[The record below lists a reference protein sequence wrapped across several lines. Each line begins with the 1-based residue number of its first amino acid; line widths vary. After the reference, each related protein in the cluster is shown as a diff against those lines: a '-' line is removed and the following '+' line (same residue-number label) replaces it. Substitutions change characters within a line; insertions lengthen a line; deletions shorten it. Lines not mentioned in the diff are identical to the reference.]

1 MLAGWLTHYYL
12 QAQSVVQSV
21 SRIIIQAIVAWIHI
35 DVAQMT
41 NIVLCCFL
49 KFNSCRAESSG
60 EDGTKPIQFG
70 FLSLERKLQELP
82 LEEEE
87 EEEDDDD
94 VCMLVSLGNWCCMFP
109 DHDGLLVHLFFFMCA
124 GEYEYIDVVFD
135 GEESEDDEESSTDRY
150 ILDLDFQAQF
160 EIARPTQQ
168 YEAALKSL
176 PTIFVGTSLKLKQV
190 LEIMSNAAKIS
201 LKQNA
206 MHLPPWRTL
215 DYMNAKWFSNF
226 ERKSSNDLLVSVPFK
241 GPCSSGGGGGGS
253 RHRLRWR
260 DNNNHHRFAV
270 VPLEAKLCGEQ
281 LRRTKVSLLAEV
293 KGAALSNLLPR
304 SSSSSSRRRSS
315 SQANLMLKEKHF
327 VIEASSIRTKIF

>member
-1 MLAGWLTHYYL
+1 MMQALTAAHGHLERELLADVKM
-12 QAQSVVQSV
+12 VVLNIDEDTDLICNPEGGKECKGGCTKRFVVKHLKALGYNSAV
-21 SRIIIQAIVAWIHI
+21 CKSRWP
-35 DVAQMT
+35 
-41 NIVLCCFL
+41 
-49 KFNSCRAESSG
+49 SSG
-60 EDGTKPIQFG
+60 RVPG
-70 FLSLERKLQELP
+70 
-82 LEEEE
+82 
-87 EEEDDDD
+87 
-94 VCMLVSLGNWCCMFP
+94 
-109 DHDGLLVHLFFFMCA
+109 

-215 DYMNAKWFSNF
+215 DYMDAKWFSNF

-241 GPCSSGGGGGGS
+241 GPCSSGGGGGS

-304 SSSSSSRRRSS
+304 SSSSSSSRRRNS

>member
-1 MLAGWLTHYYL
+1 
-12 QAQSVVQSV
+12 
-21 SRIIIQAIVAWIHI
+21 
-35 DVAQMT
+35 
-41 NIVLCCFL
+41 L
-49 KFNSCRAESSG
+49 KGSC
-60 EDGTKPIQFG
+60 K
-70 FLSLERKLQELP
+70 ELP

-87 EEEDDDD
+87 EKEEEAD
-94 VCMLVSLGNWCCMFP
+94 VMCVCLYLSVTGAVCLFP

-241 GPCSSGGGGGGS
+241 GPCSSGGGGGS

-281 LRRTKVSLLAEV
+281 LRRTKASLLAEV

-304 SSSSSSRRRSS
+304 SSSSSSSRRRSS

>member
-1 MLAGWLTHYYL
+1 
-12 QAQSVVQSV
+12 
-21 SRIIIQAIVAWIHI
+21 
-35 DVAQMT
+35 MT

-60 EDGTKPIQFG
+60 EDGTKRIQVG
-70 FLSLERKLQELP
+70 FLLKGSCKELP

-87 EEEDDDD
+87 EKEEAD
-94 VCMLVSLGNWCCMFP
+94 VMCVCLYLSVTGAVCLFP

-241 GPCSSGGGGGGS
+241 GPCSSGGGGGS

-281 LRRTKVSLLAEV
+281 LRRTKASLLAEV

-304 SSSSSSRRRSS
+304 SSSSSSSRRRSS